1 MIIFLSFTLIIK
13 HRILLVA
20 QFPSFYKRTQ
30 KRISKGVLLQCK
42 RSPFGVQKESFWNAK
57 GALFE
62 CKRTPSGM
70 PLLKSGVFIL
80 VFLVLHRHCHSD
92 ARQLYTILS
101 DSYIIVFTSSL

>member
-42 RSPFGVQKESFWNAK
+42 RSPFGVQNESFWNAK
-57 GALFE
+57 GALLE

-70 PLLKSGVFIL
+70 PLLKSGVFVL
-80 VFLVLHRHCHSD
+80 VFIILQRISDYHLRAISASVLPC
-92 ARQLYTILS
+92 
-101 DSYIIVFTSSL
+101 SSA

>member
-30 KRISKGVLLQCK
+30 NGFQKESFYNAKGVLLPCK
-42 RSPFGVQKESFWNAK
+42 RSPFGVQNESFWNAK
-57 GALFE
+57 GALLE

-70 PLLKSGVFIL
+70 PLLKSGIFVLVFIICNA
-80 VFLVLHRHCHSD
+80 F
-92 ARQLYTILS
+92 QITI
-101 DSYIIVFTSSL
+101 

>member
-42 RSPFGVQKESFWNAK
+42 RSPFTMQKESFWNAK

-70 PLLKSGVFIL
+70 PLLKSGVFVL
-80 VFLVLHRHCHSD
+80 VFIICN
-92 ARQLYTILS
+92 AFQITI
-101 DSYIIVFTSSL
+101 